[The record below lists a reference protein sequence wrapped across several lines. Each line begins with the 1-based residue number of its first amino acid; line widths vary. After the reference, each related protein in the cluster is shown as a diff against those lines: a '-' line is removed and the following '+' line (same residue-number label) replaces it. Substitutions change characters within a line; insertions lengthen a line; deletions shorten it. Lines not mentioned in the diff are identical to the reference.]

1 MYYDEGAARCQGVAC
16 KVERAAVYAV
26 VRRYRRLVSVCSH
39 HVKSHFGLGYQFAP
53 KVDGERRVR
62 AGEYGDEVTFER
74 LYCPFCFIGS
84 FVVRGN
90 ALVFDSAGSEV

>member
-1 MYYDEGAARCQGVAC
+1 M
-16 KVERAAVYAV
+16 
-26 VRRYRRLVSVCSH
+26 
-39 HVKSHFGLGYQFAP
+39 P

-62 AGEYGDEVTFER
+62 AGEYSYEMTFER

-84 FVVRGN
+84 FVVRRD